1 MTDALFNAQTA
12 LYTALAANG
21 AIQTLLGSPPRLYDH
36 VPPGATFPY
45 MAFGAISVHPYD
57 TKTETGF
64 EQIVT
69 LDIWSRYR
77 GSKEA
82 KDILQAAYDA
92 LHRATLSVSNEV
104 FLLCEFHSADLV
116 LESDGITYRAAA
128 RFSLITQTA

>member
-1 MTDALFNAQTA
+1 MTDALFNAQAA
-12 LYTALAANG
+12 LYNALAANG
-21 AIQTLLGSPPRLYDH
+21 SIQSLLGTTPRIYDH

-45 MAFGAISVHPYD
+45 IVFGAISVHPYD

-82 KDILQAAYDA
+82 KDILQAAYDS
-92 LHRATLSVSNEV
+92 LHRATLTISSGV
-104 FLLCEFHSADLV
+104 FLLSEFHSAELV

-128 RFSLITQTA
+128 RFSIITQAT

>member
-1 MTDALFNAQTA
+1 MTDALFNAQQA
-12 LYTALAANG
+12 LYAALAASG
-21 AIQTLLGSPPRLYDH
+21 AIQSLLGATPSIYDH
-36 VPPGATFPY
+36 VPPGAAFPY
-45 MAFGAISVHPYD
+45 MTFGAISVQPYD

-92 LHRATLSVSNEV
+92 LHRATLVISSEV
-104 FLLCEFHSADLV
+104 FLLSEFHSADLM
-116 LESDGITYRAAA
+116 LESDGITYRGAA
-128 RFSLITQTA
+128 RFSIVTQTA